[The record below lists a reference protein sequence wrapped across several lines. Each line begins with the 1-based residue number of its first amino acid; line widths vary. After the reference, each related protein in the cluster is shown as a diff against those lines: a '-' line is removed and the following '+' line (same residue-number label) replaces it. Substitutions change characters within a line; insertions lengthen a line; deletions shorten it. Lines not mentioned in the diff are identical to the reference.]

1 MELILFLFLA
11 GLTVFLS
18 FRLSYYADL
27 LNKTTNI
34 SGVFIGGILLAGITS
49 LPELVTCLS
58 SIFLNNPYLAIGDIL
73 GSNFF
78 NIAMMCFFDILFI
91 KTMFYNYT
99 KNRYYLIYVLLILNY
114 LIMYLFMGGTFNL
127 EIFNIGLPSFII
139 IITYIF
145 YLKNA
150 KEEETKKEVITTK
163 EHVLLK
169 FFLVGLFMVI
179 VSILLTLVVNL
190 IAGKNPNVA
199 SSFIGA
205 ILLGIT
211 TSMPEVITFIALV
224 KMKSF
229 DLALSDIIGSN
240 LFNLLILAVGD
251 IFLKN
256 KEIYYFVDKESMF
269 LLIFGLILTILS
281 FYQNNRKV
289 VKNKLVYIIPSLM
302 GILLYIYYIVIN
314 VC

>member
-1 MELILFLFLA
+1 MELVLFLFLA
-11 GLTVFLS
+11 GLTIYLS
-18 FRLSYYADL
+18 FKLSYYADI
-27 LNKTTNI
+27 LNKTSNI
-34 SGVFIGGILLAGITS
+34 SGVFIGGILLAGLTS
-49 LPELVTCLS
+49 LPEFVTCLS

-78 NIAMMCFFDILFI
+78 NISMMCLFDILFI

-99 KNRYYLIYVLLILNY
+99 KNRYYIIYLLLIINY
-114 LIMYLFMGGTFNL
+114 FIMYLFMGGIFNL
-127 EIFNIGLPSFII
+127 ELFNIGIPSFII
-139 IITYIF
+139 IISYII
-145 YLKNA
+145 YLKKA
-150 KEEETKKEVITTK
+150 QEKDSKKEIIKTK

-169 FFLVGLFMVI
+169 FLIVGILMII
-179 VSILLTLVVNL
+179 VSIFLTLIVNL
-190 IAGKNPNVA
+190 IADKNPNVA

-211 TSMPEVITFIALV
+211 TSMPEVITFIALI

-240 LFNLLILAVGD
+240 LFNLLILAIGD

-269 LLIFGLILTILS
+269 LLVFGFILTILS

-289 VKNKLVYIIPSLM
+289 VKNKLIYIVPSLI
-302 GILLYIYYIVIN
+302 GVLLYIYYIVIN
-314 VC
+314 V

>member
-1 MELILFLFLA
+1 MELVLFLFLA

-163 EHVLLK
+163 DHVLLK

-240 LFNLLILAVGD
+240 LFNLLILAIGD

-289 VKNKLVYIIPSLM
+289 VKNKFVYIIPSLI
-302 GILLYIYYIVIN
+302 GILLYAYYIAIN
-314 VC
+314 V

>member
-240 LFNLLILAVGD
+240 LFNLLILAIGD

-302 GILLYIYYIVIN
+302 GILLYAYYIAIN
-314 VC
+314 V

>member
-150 KEEETKKEVITTK
+150 KEEKTKKEVITTK

-240 LFNLLILAVGD
+240 LFNLLILAIGD

-269 LLIFGLILTILS
+269 LLIFGFILTILS

-289 VKNKLVYIIPSLM
+289 VKNKFVYIIPSLM
-302 GILLYIYYIVIN
+302 GILLYAYYIAIN
-314 VC
+314 V

>member
-1 MELILFLFLA
+1 MELVLFLFLA

-18 FRLSYYADL
+18 FKLSYYADL

-49 LPELVTCLS
+49 LPEFVTCLS

-78 NIAMMCFFDILFI
+78 NIAMMCLFDILFI

-99 KNRYYLIYVLLILNY
+99 KNKYYIIYLLLIINY
-114 LIMYLFMGGTFNL
+114 FIMYLFMGGTFNL

-211 TSMPEVITFIALV
+211 TSMPEVITFIALI

-240 LFNLLILAVGD
+240 LFNLLILAIGD

-269 LLIFGLILTILS
+269 LLVFGFILTILS

-289 VKNKLVYIIPSLM
+289 VKNKLVYIIPSLI
-302 GILLYIYYIVIN
+302 GVLLYIYYIVIN
-314 VC
+314 V

>member
-240 LFNLLILAVGD
+240 LFNLLILAIGD

-269 LLIFGLILTILS
+269 LLVFGFILTILS

-302 GILLYIYYIVIN
+302 GILLYIYYIAIN
-314 VC
+314 V

>member
-1 MELILFLFLA
+1 MELVLFLFLA

-18 FRLSYYADL
+18 FKLSYYADL

-49 LPELVTCLS
+49 LPEFVTCLS

-78 NIAMMCFFDILFI
+78 NIAMMCLFDILFI

-99 KNRYYLIYVLLILNY
+99 KNKYYIIYLLLIINY
-114 LIMYLFMGGTFNL
+114 FIMYLFMGGIFNL
-127 EIFNIGLPSFII
+127 ELFNIGIPSFII
-139 IITYIF
+139 IISYII
-145 YLKNA
+145 YLKKA
-150 KEEETKKEVITTK
+150 QEKDSKKEIIKTK
-163 EHVLLK
+163 ENVLLK
-169 FFLVGLFMVI
+169 FLFVGILMVI
-179 VSILLTLVVNL
+179 VSIFLTLIVNL
-190 IAGKNPNVA
+190 IADKNPNVA

-211 TSMPEVITFIALV
+211 TSMPEVITFIALI

-240 LFNLLILAVGD
+240 LFNLLILAIGD

-269 LLIFGLILTILS
+269 LLVFGFILTILS

-289 VKNKLVYIIPSLM
+289 VKNKLIYIVPSLI
-302 GILLYIYYIVIN
+302 GVLLYIYYIVIN
-314 VC
+314 V

>member
-1 MELILFLFLA
+1 MELVLFLFLA
-11 GLTVFLS
+11 GLTIYLS
-18 FRLSYYADL
+18 FKLSYYADI
-27 LNKTTNI
+27 LNKTSNI
-34 SGVFIGGILLAGITS
+34 SGIFIGGILLAGLTS
-49 LPELVTCLS
+49 LPEFVTCLS

-78 NIAMMCFFDILFI
+78 NISIMCLFDILFI

-99 KNRYYLIYVLLILNY
+99 KNKYYIIYLLLIINY
-114 LIMYLFMGGTFNL
+114 LIMYLFMGGIFNL
-127 EIFNIGLPSFII
+127 ELFNIGIPSFII
-139 IITYIF
+139 IISYII
-145 YLKNA
+145 YLKKA
-150 KEEETKKEVITTK
+150 QEKDSKKEIIKTK

-169 FFLVGLFMVI
+169 FLIVGILMVI
-179 VSILLTLVVNL
+179 VSIFLTLIVNL
-190 IAGKNPNVA
+190 IADKNPNVA

-211 TSMPEVITFIALV
+211 TSMPEVITFIALI

-240 LFNLLILAVGD
+240 LFNLLILAIGD

-269 LLIFGLILTILS
+269 LLVFGFILTILS

-289 VKNKLVYIIPSLM
+289 VKNKLIYIVPSLI
-302 GILLYIYYIVIN
+302 GVLLYIYYIVIN
-314 VC
+314 G

>member
-99 KNRYYLIYVLLILNY
+99 KDRYYLIYVLLILNY

-190 IAGKNPNVA
+190 IADKNPNVA

-240 LFNLLILAVGD
+240 LFNLLILAIGD

-269 LLIFGLILTILS
+269 LLIFGFILTILS

-289 VKNKLVYIIPSLM
+289 VKNKFVYIIPSLM
-302 GILLYIYYIVIN
+302 GILLYAYYIAIN
-314 VC
+314 V

>member
-1 MELILFLFLA
+1 
-11 GLTVFLS
+11 
-18 FRLSYYADL
+18 
-27 LNKTTNI
+27 
-34 SGVFIGGILLAGITS
+34 
-49 LPELVTCLS
+49 
-58 SIFLNNPYLAIGDIL
+58 
-73 GSNFF
+73 
-78 NIAMMCFFDILFI
+78 
-91 KTMFYNYT
+91 
-99 KNRYYLIYVLLILNY
+99 
-114 LIMYLFMGGTFNL
+114 
-127 EIFNIGLPSFII
+127 
-139 IITYIF
+139 
-145 YLKNA
+145 
-150 KEEETKKEVITTK
+150 
-163 EHVLLK
+163 
-169 FFLVGLFMVI
+169 MVI

-211 TSMPEVITFIALV
+211 TSMPEVTTFIALV

-240 LFNLLILAVGD
+240 LFNLLILAIGD

-289 VKNKLVYIIPSLM
+289 VKNKFVYIIPSLM
-302 GILLYIYYIVIN
+302 GILLYIYYIAIN
-314 VC
+314 V

>member
-1 MELILFLFLA
+1 MELVLFLFLA

-18 FRLSYYADL
+18 FKLSYYADL

-49 LPELVTCLS
+49 LPEFVTCLS

-78 NIAMMCFFDILFI
+78 NISMMCLFDILFI

-99 KNRYYLIYVLLILNY
+99 KNRYYLIYLLLIINY
-114 LIMYLFMGGTFNL
+114 FIMYLFMGGIFNL
-127 EIFNIGLPSFII
+127 ELFNIGIPSFII
-139 IITYIF
+139 IISYII
-145 YLKNA
+145 YLKKA
-150 KEEETKKEVITTK
+150 QEKDSKKEIIKTK

-169 FFLVGLFMVI
+169 FLFVGILMVI
-179 VSILLTLVVNL
+179 VSIFLTLIVNL
-190 IAGKNPNVA
+190 IADKNPNVA

-211 TSMPEVITFIALV
+211 TSMPEVITFIALI

-240 LFNLLILAVGD
+240 LFNLLILAIGD

-269 LLIFGLILTILS
+269 LLVFGFILTILS

-289 VKNKLVYIIPSLM
+289 VKNKLIYIVPSLI
-302 GILLYIYYIVIN
+302 GVLLYIYYIVIN
-314 VC
+314 VG

>member
-150 KEEETKKEVITTK
+150 KEEETKKEVITIK

-211 TSMPEVITFIALV
+211 TSMPEVTTFIALV

-269 LLIFGLILTILS
+269 LLIFGFILTILS

-289 VKNKLVYIIPSLM
+289 VKNKLIYIVPSLM
-302 GILLYIYYIVIN
+302 GILLYAYYIAIN
-314 VC
+314 V

>member
-150 KEEETKKEVITTK
+150 KEEKTKKEVITTK

-289 VKNKLVYIIPSLM
+289 VKNKFVYIIPSLM
-302 GILLYIYYIVIN
+302 GILLYAYYIAIN
-314 VC
+314 V

>member
-1 MELILFLFLA
+1 MELVLFLFLA
-11 GLTVFLS
+11 GLTIYLS
-18 FRLSYYADL
+18 FKLSYYADI
-27 LNKTTNI
+27 LNKTSNI
-34 SGVFIGGILLAGITS
+34 SGVFIGGILLAGLTS
-49 LPELVTCLS
+49 LPEFVTCLS

-78 NIAMMCFFDILFI
+78 NISIMCLFDILFI

-99 KNRYYLIYVLLILNY
+99 KNKYYIIYLLLIINY
-114 LIMYLFMGGTFNL
+114 FIMYLFMGGTFNL

-150 KEEETKKEVITTK
+150 KEEETKKEVIKTK

-169 FFLVGLFMVI
+169 FLFVGILMVI
-179 VSILLTLVVNL
+179 VSIFLTLVVNL

-211 TSMPEVITFIALV
+211 TSMPEVITFIALI

-240 LFNLLILAVGD
+240 LFNLLILAIGD

-269 LLIFGLILTILS
+269 LLVFGFILTILS

-289 VKNKLVYIIPSLM
+289 VKNKLIYIVPSLI
-302 GILLYIYYIVIN
+302 GVLLYIYYIVIN
-314 VC
+314 V

>member
-1 MELILFLFLA
+1 MELVLFLFLA
-11 GLTVFLS
+11 GLTIYLS
-18 FRLSYYADL
+18 FKLSYYADI
-27 LNKTTNI
+27 LNKTSNI

-49 LPELVTCLS
+49 LPEFVTCLS

-78 NIAMMCFFDILFI
+78 NIAMMCLFDILFI

-99 KNRYYLIYVLLILNY
+99 KNKYYIIYLLLIINY
-114 LIMYLFMGGTFNL
+114 FIMYLFMGGIFNL
-127 EIFNIGLPSFII
+127 ELFNIGIPSFII
-139 IITYIF
+139 IISYII
-145 YLKNA
+145 YLKKA
-150 KEEETKKEVITTK
+150 QEKDSKKEIIKTK

-169 FFLVGLFMVI
+169 FLIVGILMVI
-179 VSILLTLVVNL
+179 VSIFLTLIVNL
-190 IAGKNPNVA
+190 IADKNPNVA

-211 TSMPEVITFIALV
+211 TSMPEVITFIALI

-240 LFNLLILAVGD
+240 LFNLLILAIGD

-269 LLIFGLILTILS
+269 LLVFGFILTILS

-289 VKNKLVYIIPSLM
+289 VKNKLIYIVPSLI
-302 GILLYIYYIVIN
+302 GVLLYIYYIVIN
-314 VC
+314 V

>member
-150 KEEETKKEVITTK
+150 KEEKTKKEVITTK

-240 LFNLLILAVGD
+240 LFNLLILAIGD

-269 LLIFGLILTILS
+269 LLVFGFILTILS

-289 VKNKLVYIIPSLM
+289 VKNKLVYIVPSLI
-302 GILLYIYYIVIN
+302 GVLLYIYYIVIN
-314 VC
+314 V

>member
-1 MELILFLFLA
+1 MELVLFLFLA

-18 FRLSYYADL
+18 FKLSYYADL

-49 LPELVTCLS
+49 LPEFVTCLS

-78 NIAMMCFFDILFI
+78 NISIMCLFDILFI

-99 KNRYYLIYVLLILNY
+99 KNKYYIIYLLLIINY
-114 LIMYLFMGGTFNL
+114 FIMYLFMGGIFNL
-127 EIFNIGLPSFII
+127 ELFNIGIPSFII
-139 IITYIF
+139 IISYII
-145 YLKNA
+145 YLKKA
-150 KEEETKKEVITTK
+150 QEKDSKKEIIKTK

-169 FFLVGLFMVI
+169 FLIVGILMVI
-179 VSILLTLVVNL
+179 VSIFLTLIVNL
-190 IAGKNPNVA
+190 IADKNPNVA

-211 TSMPEVITFIALV
+211 TSMPEVITFIALI

-240 LFNLLILAVGD
+240 LFNLLILAIGD

-269 LLIFGLILTILS
+269 LLVFGFILTILS

-289 VKNKLVYIIPSLM
+289 VKNKLIYIVPSLI
-302 GILLYIYYIVIN
+302 GVLLYIYYIVIN
-314 VC
+314 VG

>member
-1 MELILFLFLA
+1 MELVLFLFLA

-211 TSMPEVITFIALV
+211 TSMPEVITFIALI

-240 LFNLLILAVGD
+240 LFNLLILAIGD

-302 GILLYIYYIVIN
+302 GILLYAYYIAIN
-314 VC
+314 V

>member
-150 KEEETKKEVITTK
+150 KEEETKKEVITIK

-211 TSMPEVITFIALV
+211 TSMPEVTTFIALV

-240 LFNLLILAVGD
+240 LFNLLILAIGD

-269 LLIFGLILTILS
+269 LLIFGFILTILS

-302 GILLYIYYIVIN
+302 GILLYAYYIAIN
-314 VC
+314 V

>member
-150 KEEETKKEVITTK
+150 KEEETKKEVKTTK

-211 TSMPEVITFIALV
+211 TSMPEVITFIALI

-240 LFNLLILAVGD
+240 LFNLLILAIGD

-269 LLIFGLILTILS
+269 LLIFGFILTILS

-314 VC
+314 V

>member
-240 LFNLLILAVGD
+240 LFNLLILAIGD

-302 GILLYIYYIVIN
+302 GILLYIYYIAIN
-314 VC
+314 V

>member
-58 SIFLNNPYLAIGDIL
+58 SIFINNPYLAIGDIL

-114 LIMYLFMGGTFNL
+114 FIMYLFMGGTFNL

-211 TSMPEVITFIALV
+211 TSMPEVTTFITLV

-240 LFNLLILAVGD
+240 LFNLLILAIGD

-269 LLIFGLILTILS
+269 LLIFGFILTILS

>member
-240 LFNLLILAVGD
+240 LFNLLILAIGD

-289 VKNKLVYIIPSLM
+289 VKNKLIYIIPSLI
-302 GILLYIYYIVIN
+302 GILLYAYYIAIN
-314 VC
+314 V

>member
-1 MELILFLFLA
+1 MELVLFLFLA
-11 GLTVFLS
+11 GLTIYLS
-18 FRLSYYADL
+18 FKLSYYADI
-27 LNKTTNI
+27 LNKTSNI
-34 SGVFIGGILLAGITS
+34 SGVFIGGILLAGLTS
-49 LPELVTCLS
+49 LPEFVTCLS

-78 NIAMMCFFDILFI
+78 NISIMCLFDILFI

-99 KNRYYLIYVLLILNY
+99 KNKYYIIYLLLIINY
-114 LIMYLFMGGTFNL
+114 FIMYLFMGGIFNL
-127 EIFNIGLPSFII
+127 ELFNIGIPSFII
-139 IITYIF
+139 IISYII
-145 YLKNA
+145 YLKKA
-150 KEEETKKEVITTK
+150 QEKDSKKEIIKTK

-169 FFLVGLFMVI
+169 FLIVGILMVI
-179 VSILLTLVVNL
+179 VSIFLTLIVNL
-190 IAGKNPNVA
+190 IADKNPNVA

-240 LFNLLILAVGD
+240 LFNLLILAIGD

-269 LLIFGLILTILS
+269 LLVFGFILTILS

-289 VKNKLVYIIPSLM
+289 VKNKLIYIVPSLI
-302 GILLYIYYIVIN
+302 GVLLYIYYIVIN
-314 VC
+314 V

>member
-240 LFNLLILAVGD
+240 LFNLLILAIGD

-269 LLIFGLILTILS
+269 LLIFGFILTILS

-289 VKNKLVYIIPSLM
+289 VKNKLVYIIPSLI
-302 GILLYIYYIVIN
+302 GVLLYIYYIVIN
-314 VC
+314 V

>member
-145 YLKNA
+145 YLRNA

-240 LFNLLILAVGD
+240 LFNLLILAIGD

-269 LLIFGLILTILS
+269 LLVFGLILTILS

-302 GILLYIYYIVIN
+302 GILLYIYYIAIN
-314 VC
+314 V

>member
-1 MELILFLFLA
+1 MELVLFLFLA
-11 GLTVFLS
+11 GLTIYLS
-18 FRLSYYADL
+18 FKLSYYADI
-27 LNKTTNI
+27 LNKTSNI

-49 LPELVTCLS
+49 LPEFVTCLS

-78 NIAMMCFFDILFI
+78 NIAMMCLFDILFI

-99 KNRYYLIYVLLILNY
+99 KNKYYIIYLLLIINY
-114 LIMYLFMGGTFNL
+114 FIMYLFMGGIFNL
-127 EIFNIGLPSFII
+127 ELFNIGIPSFII
-139 IITYIF
+139 IISYII
-145 YLKNA
+145 YLKKA
-150 KEEETKKEVITTK
+150 QEKDSKKEIIKTK

-169 FFLVGLFMVI
+169 FLIVGILMII
-179 VSILLTLVVNL
+179 VSIFLTLIVNL
-190 IAGKNPNVA
+190 IADKNPNVA

-211 TSMPEVITFIALV
+211 TSMPEVITFIALI

-240 LFNLLILAVGD
+240 LFNLLILAIGD

-269 LLIFGLILTILS
+269 LLVFGFILTILS

-289 VKNKLVYIIPSLM
+289 VKNKLIYIVPSLI
-302 GILLYIYYIVIN
+302 GVLLYIYYIVIN
-314 VC
+314 V

>member
-150 KEEETKKEVITTK
+150 KEEETKKEVITTQ

-190 IAGKNPNVA
+190 IAEKNPNVA

-240 LFNLLILAVGD
+240 LFNLLILAIGD

-269 LLIFGLILTILS
+269 LLVFGFILTILS

-302 GILLYIYYIVIN
+302 GILLYAYYIAIN
-314 VC
+314 V

>member
-1 MELILFLFLA
+1 
-11 GLTVFLS
+11 
-18 FRLSYYADL
+18 
-27 LNKTTNI
+27 
-34 SGVFIGGILLAGITS
+34 
-49 LPELVTCLS
+49 
-58 SIFLNNPYLAIGDIL
+58 
-73 GSNFF
+73 
-78 NIAMMCFFDILFI
+78 
-91 KTMFYNYT
+91 
-99 KNRYYLIYVLLILNY
+99 
-114 LIMYLFMGGTFNL
+114 
-127 EIFNIGLPSFII
+127 
-139 IITYIF
+139 
-145 YLKNA
+145 
-150 KEEETKKEVITTK
+150 
-163 EHVLLK
+163 
-169 FFLVGLFMVI
+169 MVI

-240 LFNLLILAVGD
+240 LFNLLILAIGD

-302 GILLYIYYIVIN
+302 GILLYIYYIAIN
-314 VC
+314 V

>member
-211 TSMPEVITFIALV
+211 TSMPEVTTFIALV

-240 LFNLLILAVGD
+240 LFNLLILAIGD

-269 LLIFGLILTILS
+269 LLIFGFILTILS

>member
-99 KNRYYLIYVLLILNY
+99 KNRYYLI
-114 LIMYLFMGGTFNL
+114 MYLFMGGTFNL

-150 KEEETKKEVITTK
+150 KEEETKKEVKTTK

-240 LFNLLILAVGD
+240 LFNLLILAIGD

-269 LLIFGLILTILS
+269 LLIFGFILTILS

-302 GILLYIYYIVIN
+302 GILLYAYYIAIN
-314 VC
+314 V

>member
-1 MELILFLFLA
+1 MELVLFLFLA
-11 GLTVFLS
+11 GLTIYLS
-18 FRLSYYADL
+18 FKLSYYADI
-27 LNKTTNI
+27 LNKTSNI
-34 SGVFIGGILLAGITS
+34 SGVFIGGILLAGLTS
-49 LPELVTCLS
+49 LPEFVTCLS

-78 NIAMMCFFDILFI
+78 NISIMCLFDILFI

-99 KNRYYLIYVLLILNY
+99 KNKYYIIYLLLIINY
-114 LIMYLFMGGTFNL
+114 FIMYLFMGGIFNL
-127 EIFNIGLPSFII
+127 ELFNIGIPSFII
-139 IITYIF
+139 IISYII
-145 YLKNA
+145 YLKKA
-150 KEEETKKEVITTK
+150 QEKDSKKEIIKTK

-169 FFLVGLFMVI
+169 FLFVGILMVI
-179 VSILLTLVVNL
+179 VSIFLTLIVNL
-190 IAGKNPNVA
+190 IADKNPNVA

-211 TSMPEVITFIALV
+211 TSMPEVITFIALI

-240 LFNLLILAVGD
+240 LFNLLILAIGD

-269 LLIFGLILTILS
+269 LLVFGFILTILS

-289 VKNKLVYIIPSLM
+289 VKNKLIYIVPSLI
-302 GILLYIYYIVIN
+302 GVLLYIYYIVIN

>member
-240 LFNLLILAVGD
+240 LFNLLILAIGD

-289 VKNKLVYIIPSLM
+289 VKNKLIYIVPSLI
-302 GILLYIYYIVIN
+302 GVLLYIYYITIN
-314 VC
+314 V

>member
-1 MELILFLFLA
+1 MELVLFLFLA

-18 FRLSYYADL
+18 FKLSYYADL

-49 LPELVTCLS
+49 LPEFVTCLS

-78 NIAMMCFFDILFI
+78 NISIMCLFDILFI

-99 KNRYYLIYVLLILNY
+99 KNKYYIIYLLLIINY
-114 LIMYLFMGGTFNL
+114 FIMYLFMGGIFNL
-127 EIFNIGLPSFII
+127 ELFNIGLPSFII

-211 TSMPEVITFIALV
+211 TSMPEVITFIALI

-269 LLIFGLILTILS
+269 LLIFGFILTILS

-289 VKNKLVYIIPSLM
+289 VKNKLVYIIPSLI
-302 GILLYIYYIVIN
+302 GVLLYIYYIVIN
-314 VC
+314 V

>member
-1 MELILFLFLA
+1 
-11 GLTVFLS
+11 
-18 FRLSYYADL
+18 
-27 LNKTTNI
+27 
-34 SGVFIGGILLAGITS
+34 
-49 LPELVTCLS
+49 
-58 SIFLNNPYLAIGDIL
+58 
-73 GSNFF
+73 
-78 NIAMMCFFDILFI
+78 
-91 KTMFYNYT
+91 
-99 KNRYYLIYVLLILNY
+99 
-114 LIMYLFMGGTFNL
+114 
-127 EIFNIGLPSFII
+127 
-139 IITYIF
+139 
-145 YLKNA
+145 
-150 KEEETKKEVITTK
+150 
-163 EHVLLK
+163 
-169 FFLVGLFMVI
+169 MVI

-240 LFNLLILAVGD
+240 LFNLLILAIGD

-289 VKNKLVYIIPSLM
+289 VKNKLVYIIPYLM
-302 GILLYIYYIVIN
+302 GILLYAYYIAIN
-314 VC
+314 V

>member
-18 FRLSYYADL
+18 IKLSYYADL
-27 LNKTTNI
+27 LNKSTNI
-34 SGVFIGGILLAGITS
+34 SGVFIGGILLAGLTS

-78 NIAMMCFFDILFI
+78 NITMMCFFDILFI

-99 KNRYYLIYVLLILNY
+99 KNKYYLIYILLILNY
-114 LIMYLFMGGTFNL
+114 IVMYLFMGGIFNL
-127 EIFNIGLPSFII
+127 ELFNIGIPSFII
-139 IITYIF
+139 IITYIY

-150 KEEETKKEVITTK
+150 KEEETKKEIIKTK

-169 FFLVGLFMVI
+169 FFLVGLLMVI

-211 TSMPEVITFIALV
+211 TSMPEVITFIALI

-240 LFNLLILAVGD
+240 LFNLLILAIGD
-251 IFLKN
+251 ILLKN

-269 LLIFGLILTILS
+269 LLVFGFILTILS
-281 FYQNNRKV
+281 FYQNNRKKL
-289 VKNKLVYIIPSLM
+289 KNKVIYIIPSLI
-302 GILLYIYYIVIN
+302 GISLYIYYILIN
-314 VC
+314 V

>member
-240 LFNLLILAVGD
+240 LFNLLILAIGD

-269 LLIFGLILTILS
+269 LLVFGFILTILS

-289 VKNKLVYIIPSLM
+289 VKNKFVYIIPSLM
-302 GILLYIYYIVIN
+302 GILLYAYYIAIN
-314 VC
+314 V

>member
-1 MELILFLFLA
+1 MELVLFLFLA
-11 GLTVFLS
+11 GLTIYLS
-18 FRLSYYADL
+18 FKLSYYADI
-27 LNKTTNI
+27 LNKTSNI
-34 SGVFIGGILLAGITS
+34 SGVFIGGILLAGLTS
-49 LPELVTCLS
+49 LPEFVTCLS

-78 NIAMMCFFDILFI
+78 NISIMCLFDILFI

-99 KNRYYLIYVLLILNY
+99 KNKYYIIYLLLIINY
-114 LIMYLFMGGTFNL
+114 FIMYLFMGGTFNL

-211 TSMPEVITFIALV
+211 TSMPEVITFIALI

-240 LFNLLILAVGD
+240 LFNLLILAIGD

-269 LLIFGLILTILS
+269 LLVFGFILTILS

-289 VKNKLVYIIPSLM
+289 VKNKLIYIVPSLI
-302 GILLYIYYIVIN
+302 GVLLYIYYIVIN
-314 VC
+314 VG